1 MTVKKIDSQQQRV
14 LKLKEEVV
22 LVFKHFKLLQ
32 CKTGDDIRRLPQW
45 VEESTKQ
52 VGKDL
57 LTSRLET
64 DFLRKNFQ
72 HNMFRTTQNLKT
84 ISIKLLCFFVNEQ
97 IVLLDCS
104 LQ

>member
-14 LKLKEEVV
+14 LKLEVEVV

-32 CKTGDDIRRLPQW
+32 CITVDDIRRLPQW
-45 VEESTKQ
+45 VEEWTKQ

-57 LTSRLET
+57 LASRLET

-72 HNMFRTTQNLKT
+72 HNMFHTTKNLKT
-84 ISIKLLCFFVNEQ
+84 ISNKLY
-97 IVLLDCS
+97 S
-104 LQ
+104 S